1 MTSPSLWEK
10 ESFYSPSDIII
21 AGNGFTGLWCA
32 YYLKK
37 KHPRLSVTIID
48 RGIIPTG
55 ASTRN
60 AGFACFGSVT
70 ELIKDTA
77 MMGEERMLWLV
88 EMRYRGLSKIRK
100 VFTKKDIDY
109 INSGGYEIIPSDKDD
124 RYNELEWQVKWLNKI
139 VSPVLGRRKIYRF
152 ADEKIK
158 EFGLAEVGHIISNDL
173 EGCLHPG
180 KLCQRLQ
187 QLVQGMGVNVLSG
200 VTIKRFEEN
209 SDAVTLYTDRDVVL
223 KADQL
228 LVCTNGFARQ
238 LLPQLQISPARGQI
252 FVTSPIPSLKLKGTF
267 HYDEGF
273 YYFRNVGKRL
283 LIGGARNIAI
293 ENETTT
299 EMETSDEI
307 QNTLEQFVSRH
318 ILPGKQFE
326 ITDRWSGIMGMGS
339 EKMPI
344 IKKLSPKVFCAVKM
358 SGMGVALAPV
368 AADTVT
374 DLMR

>member
-1 MTSPSLWEK
+1 MHISLWEK
-10 ESFYSPSDIII
+10 ESFYAPSDIVI
-21 AGNGFTGLWCA
+21 AGSGFAGLWSA

-37 KHPRLSVTIID
+37 KDPALRITIVD

-60 AGFACFGSVT
+60 AGFACFGSVS

-88 EMRYRGLSKIRK
+88 EMRYKGLSKIRK
-100 VFTKKDIDY
+100 VFRKKDIDY
-109 INSGGYEIIPSDKDD
+109 INCGGYEIVPSVKED
-124 RYNELEWQVKWLNKI
+124 RYNELEWQIKWLNKI
-139 VSPVLGRRKIYRF
+139 ISPVIGEKKTFRF
-152 ADEKIK
+152 ADNKIK
-158 EFGLAEVGHIISNDL
+158 EFELAEIGHIIANDH
-173 EGCLHPG
+173 EGCLHTG
-180 KLCQRLQ
+180 KLCRMLLQ
-187 QLVQGMGVNVLSG
+187 IVEGMGVNVLSG
-200 VTIKRFEEN
+200 VEIDRYEEN
-209 SDAVTLYTDRDVVL
+209 NDGITIFTNKNVAL

-228 LVCTNGFARQ
+228 LICTNGFARQ
-238 LLPQLQISPARGQI
+238 LLPQLDIKPARGQVL
-252 FVTSPIPSLKLKGTF
+252 VTAPIPSLKLKGTF

-293 ENETTT
+293 EDETTT
-299 EMETSDEI
+299 EMGISDTI
-307 QNTLEQFVSRH
+307 QHTLEKFVSKH
-318 ILPGKQFE
+318 LLPGKNFE

-344 IKKLSPKVFCAVKM
+344 IKKLSPRIFCAVKM

-368 AADTVT
+368 AAETVT

>member
-1 MTSPSLWEK
+1 MTPSLWEK

-21 AGNGFTGLWCA
+21 AGNGFTGLWSA

-37 KHPRLSVTIID
+37 KHPRLSVTVID

-100 VFTKKDIDY
+100 VFRKKDIDY
-109 INSGGYEIIPSDKDD
+109 INCGGYEIIPSDKDD
-124 RYNELEWQVKWLNKI
+124 RYNELEWQVKWLNKTI
-139 VSPVLGRRKIYRF
+139 SPVLGRKKVYRF
-152 ADEKIK
+152 DDEKIK
-158 EFGLAEVGHIISNDL
+158 DFALTDVGHIISNDL

-180 KLCQRLQ
+180 KLCQQLQ
-187 QLVQGMGVNVLSG
+187 QLVQSMGVNVLSG
-200 VTIKRFEEN
+200 LTIQSFEEN
-209 SDAVTLYTDRDVVL
+209 NDGILIYTDRDINL
-223 KADQL
+223 RADQL

-238 LLPQLQISPARGQI
+238 LLPQLQINPARGQI
-252 FVTSPIPSLKLKGTF
+252 LVTGPVPSLKLRGTF

-273 YYFRNVGKRL
+273 YYFRNVGNRL
-283 LIGGARNIAI
+283 LIGGARNIAL

-299 EMETSDEI
+299 EMETSEEI

-318 ILPGKQFE
+318 ILPGTPFE
-326 ITDRWSGIMGMGS
+326 ITDRWSGIMGVGS

-368 AADTVT
+368 AADSVT
-374 DLMR
+374 ELMR

>member
-1 MTSPSLWEK
+1 MTPSLWEK
-10 ESFYSPSDIII
+10 ESFYSHSDVII
-21 AGNGFTGLWCA
+21 AGSGFTGLWSA

-37 KHPRLSVTIID
+37 KHPRLSITVID

-88 EMRYRGLSKIRK
+88 EMRYKGLSAIRK
-100 VFTKKDIDY
+100 VFKSREIDY
-109 INSGGYEIIPSDKDD
+109 IKSGGYEIIPSVKDD
-124 RYNELEWQVKWLNKI
+124 RYNELAWQVKWLNK
-139 VSPVLGRRKIYRF
+139 VVGPVLKQKKIYRF
-152 ADEKIK
+152 ANEKIA
-158 EFGLAEVGHIISNDL
+158 EFGLVDVGQIISNDL

-180 KLCQRLQ
+180 KLCQLLS
-187 QLVQGMGVNVLSG
+187 QLVQGMGVRVLG
-200 VTIKRFEEN
+200 GATIQRFEESN
-209 SDAVTLYTDRDVVL
+209 DEVTLYTDRDIAL

-238 LLPQLQISPARGQI
+238 LLPQLQINPARGQI
-252 FVTSPIPSLKLKGTF
+252 FVTAPIPSLKLNGAF

-273 YYFRNVGKRL
+273 YYFRNIGRRL
-283 LIGGARNIAI
+283 LIGGARNMAI

-299 EMETSDEI
+299 EMETTNEI
-307 QNTLEQFVSRH
+307 QDTLERFVTRH
-318 ILPGKQFE
+318 ILPGTQFE
-326 ITDRWSGIMGMGS
+326 ITDRWSGIMGVGP

-344 IKKLSPKVFCAVKM
+344 IKKLSPKIFCAVKM

-368 AADTVT
+368 AADTIT

>member
-1 MTSPSLWEK
+1 MTPSLWEK
-10 ESFYSPSDIII
+10 ESFYSPSDIVI
-21 AGNGFTGLWCA
+21 AGSGFAGLWSA

-48 RGIIPTG
+48 RGIIPSG

-88 EMRYRGLSKIRK
+88 EMRYKGLSKIRK
-100 VFTKKDIDY
+100 LFSKKDIDY
-109 INSGGYEIIPSDKDD
+109 VDSGGYEIIPSFKDD
-124 RYNELEWQVKWLNKI
+124 RYSELGWQVKWLNK
-139 VSPVLGRRKIYRF
+139 VVGPVLGRRKIYKF
-152 ADEKIK
+152 DDDKIK
-158 EFGLAEVGHIISNDL
+158 DFGLTEVGHIISNDL
-173 EGCLHPG
+173 EGSLHPG
-180 KLCQRLQ
+180 KLCQLLL

-200 VTIKRFEEN
+200 VNIDRFEETN
-209 SDAVTLYTDRDVVL
+209 DGVTLYTDRSL
-223 KADQL
+223 TFKADQL
-228 LVCTNGFARQ
+228 LICTNGFARQ

-252 FVTSPIPSLKLKGTF
+252 LVTAPIPSLKLKGTF

-293 ENETTT
+293 ENEMTT
-299 EMETSDEI
+299 EMEITDQI
-307 QNTLEQFVSRH
+307 QHTLEQFVARH
-318 ILPGKQFE
+318 ILAGQQFE

>member
-1 MTSPSLWEK
+1 MTPSLWEK
-10 ESFYSPSDIII
+10 ESFYSHSDVII
-21 AGNGFTGLWCA
+21 AGSGFTGLWSA

-37 KHPRLSVTIID
+37 KHPRLSITVID

-88 EMRYRGLSKIRK
+88 EMRYKGLSAIRK
-100 VFTKKDIDY
+100 VFKRREIDY
-109 INSGGYEIIPSDKDD
+109 IKSGGYEIIPSVKDD
-124 RYNELEWQVKWLNKI
+124 RYNELAWQVKWLNK
-139 VSPVLGRRKIYRF
+139 VVGPVLKQKKIYRF
-152 ADEKIK
+152 ANEKIA
-158 EFGLAEVGHIISNDL
+158 EFGLADVGQIISNDL

-180 KLCQRLQ
+180 KLCQLLS
-187 QLVQGMGVNVLSG
+187 QLVQGMGVRVLG
-200 VTIKRFEEN
+200 GATIQRFEESN
-209 SDAVTLYTDRDVVL
+209 DEVTLYTDRDIAL

-238 LLPQLQISPARGQI
+238 LLPQLQINPARGQI
-252 FVTSPIPSLKLKGTF
+252 FVTAPIPSLKLNGAF

-273 YYFRNVGKRL
+273 YYFRNIGRRL
-283 LIGGARNIAI
+283 LIGGARNMAI

-299 EMETSDEI
+299 EMETTNEI
-307 QNTLEQFVSRH
+307 QNTLERFVTRH
-318 ILPGKQFE
+318 ILPGTQFE
-326 ITDRWSGIMGMGS
+326 ITDRWSGIMGVGP

-344 IKKLSPKVFCAVKM
+344 IKKLSPKIFCAVKM

-368 AADTVT
+368 AADTIT

>member
-1 MTSPSLWEK
+1 MTPSLWEK
-10 ESFYSPSDIII
+10 ESFYSHSDVII
-21 AGNGFTGLWCA
+21 AGSGFTGLWSA

-37 KHPRLSVTIID
+37 KHPRLSITVID

-88 EMRYRGLSKIRK
+88 EMRYKGLSAIRK
-100 VFTKKDIDY
+100 VFKSREIDY
-109 INSGGYEIIPSDKDD
+109 IKSGGYEIIPSVKDD
-124 RYNELEWQVKWLNKI
+124 RYNELAWQVKWLNK
-139 VSPVLGRRKIYRF
+139 VVGPVLKQKKIYRF
-152 ADEKIK
+152 ANEKIA
-158 EFGLAEVGHIISNDL
+158 EFGLVDVGQIISNDL

-180 KLCQRLQ
+180 KLCQLLS
-187 QLVQGMGVNVLSG
+187 QLVQGMGVRVLG
-200 VTIKRFEEN
+200 GATIQRFEESN
-209 SDAVTLYTDRDVVL
+209 DEVTLYTDRDIAL

-238 LLPQLQISPARGQI
+238 LLPQLQINPARGQI
-252 FVTSPIPSLKLKGTF
+252 FVTAPIPSLKLNGAF

-273 YYFRNVGKRL
+273 YYFRNIGRRL
-283 LIGGARNIAI
+283 LIGGARNMAI
-293 ENETTT
+293 ENEKNT
-299 EMETSDEI
+299 EMETTNEI
-307 QNTLEQFVSRH
+307 QNTLERFVTRH
-318 ILPGKQFE
+318 ILPGTQFE
-326 ITDRWSGIMGMGS
+326 ITDRWSGIMGVGP

-344 IKKLSPKVFCAVKM
+344 IKKLSPKIFCAVKM
-358 SGMGVALAPV
+358 SGMGFALAPV
-368 AADTVT
+368 AADTIT

>member
-1 MTSPSLWEK
+1 MTPSLWEK

-21 AGNGFTGLWCA
+21 AGSGFVGLWSA

-37 KHPRLSVTIID
+37 KHPHLAVTVID
-48 RGIIPTG
+48 RGIIPAG

-88 EMRYRGLSKIRK
+88 EMRYKGLSKIRK
-100 VFTKKDIDY
+100 VFRKKDIDY
-109 INSGGYEIIPSDKDD
+109 INSGGYEIIPSFRDD

-139 VSPVLGRRKIYRF
+139 VSPVLGERKIYRF

-158 EFGLAEVGHIISNDL
+158 DFELAEVGHIISNDL

-180 KLCQRLQ
+180 KLCQLLL
-187 QLVQGMGVNVLSG
+187 QLVQGMGVKVFTG
-200 VTIKRFEEN
+200 VTIDRFEEN
-209 SDAVTLYTDRDVVL
+209 NDAVTLYTDRDLVL
-223 KADQL
+223 KTDQL
-228 LVCTNGFARQ
+228 LICTNGFARQ
-238 LLPQLQISPARGQI
+238 LLPQLQVSPARGQI
-252 FVTSPIPSLKLKGTF
+252 LVTAPIPSLKLKGTF
-267 HYDEGF
+267 HFDEGF
-273 YYFRNVGKRL
+273 YYFRNIGKRL

-299 EMETSDEI
+299 EMEITDQI
-307 QNTLEQFVSRH
+307 QTTLEQFVSRH

-326 ITDRWSGIMGMGS
+326 ITDRWSGIMGVGS

>member
-1 MTSPSLWEK
+1 MTPSLWEK

-21 AGNGFTGLWCA
+21 AGNGFTGLWSA

-37 KHPRLSVTIID
+37 KHPRLAITIID

-70 ELIKDTA
+70 ELIKDSA

-88 EMRYRGLSKIRK
+88 EMRYRGLSRIKK
-100 VFTKKDIDY
+100 VFRKKDIDY
-109 INSGGYEIIPSDKDD
+109 INSGGYEIIPASKDD
-124 RYNELEWQVKWLNKI
+124 RYSELEWQVKLLNKI
-139 VSPVLGRRKIYRF
+139 VSPILDRQKIYRF
-152 ADEKIK
+152 ADDKIK

-180 KLCQRLQ
+180 KLCQMLL
-187 QLVQGMGVNVLSG
+187 QLVQSMGVRVLSG
-200 VTIKRFEEN
+200 ITIDRFEEN
-209 SDAVTLYTDRDVVL
+209 NDGITIFTNHHLKL

-238 LLPQLQISPARGQI
+238 LLPQLQINPARGQI
-252 FVTSPIPSLKLKGTF
+252 LVTAPIPSLKLKGAF

-299 EMETSDEI
+299 EMEITEQI
-307 QNTLEQFVSRH
+307 QQTLEQFVSRH

-326 ITDRWSGIMGMGS
+326 ITDRWSGIMGMGA

-344 IKKLSPKVFCAVKM
+344 IKKLSPRVFCAVKM

>member
-1 MTSPSLWEK
+1 MHPSLWEK

-21 AGNGFTGLWCA
+21 AGNGFTGLWSA

-37 KHPRLSVTIID
+37 KHPRLSVTIVD

-70 ELIKDTA
+70 ELIKDNA
-77 MMGEERMLWLV
+77 MMGEEKMLWLV
-88 EMRYRGLSKIRK
+88 EMRYKGLSKIRK
-100 VFTKKDIDY
+100 VFSKKDIDY
-109 INSGGYEIIPSDKDD
+109 INSGGYELISSDKQD

-139 VSPVLGRRKIYRF
+139 VSPVLGRKKIYRF
-152 ADEKIK
+152 ADEKIY
-158 EFGLAEVGHIISNDL
+158 EFGLSEVGHIISNDL

-180 KLCQRLQ
+180 KLCQQLQ
-187 QLVQGMGVNVLSG
+187 QLVQGMGVNILSG
-200 VTIKRFEEN
+200 VTIEKFEEN
-209 SDAVTLYTDRDVVL
+209 SNGVTLYTDRGISL
-223 KADQL
+223 KAEQL

-238 LLPQLQISPARGQI
+238 LLPQLQINPARGQI
-252 FVTSPIPSLKLKGTF
+252 LVTAPIPSLKIKGTF

-283 LIGGARNIAI
+283 LIGGARNIDI

-299 EMETSDEI
+299 EMETTDQI
-307 QNTLEQFVSRH
+307 QQTLEQFVSRH
-318 ILPGKQFE
+318 ILPGQLFE

>member
-1 MTSPSLWEK
+1 MHPSLWEK
-10 ESFYSPSDIII
+10 ESFYSPCDIII
-21 AGNGFTGLWCA
+21 AGNGFTGLWSA

-37 KHPRLSVTIID
+37 KHPRLSVTIVD

-70 ELIKDTA
+70 ELIKDNA
-77 MMGEERMLWLV
+77 MMGEEKMLWLV
-88 EMRYRGLSKIRK
+88 EMRYKGLSKIRK
-100 VFTKKDIDY
+100 VFSKKDIDY
-109 INSGGYEIIPSDKDD
+109 INSGGYELISSDKQD

-139 VSPVLGRRKIYRF
+139 VSPVLGRKKIYRF
-152 ADEKIK
+152 ADEKIY
-158 EFGLAEVGHIISNDL
+158 EFGLSEVGHIISNDL

-180 KLCQRLQ
+180 KLCQQLQ
-187 QLVQGMGVNVLSG
+187 QLVQGMGVNILSG
-200 VTIKRFEEN
+200 VTIEKFEEN
-209 SDAVTLYTDRDVVL
+209 SNGVTLYTDRGISL
-223 KADQL
+223 KAEQL

-238 LLPQLQISPARGQI
+238 LLPQLQINPARGQI
-252 FVTSPIPSLKLKGTF
+252 LVTAPIPSLKIKGTF

-283 LIGGARNIAI
+283 LIGGARNIDI

-299 EMETSDEI
+299 EMETTDQI
-307 QNTLEQFVSRH
+307 QQTLEQFVSRH
-318 ILPGKQFE
+318 ILPGQLFE

>member
-1 MTSPSLWEK
+1 MHPSLWEK

-21 AGNGFTGLWCA
+21 AGNGFTGLWSA
-32 YYLKK
+32 YYIKK
-37 KHPRLSVTIID
+37 KYPRLSVTIVD

-70 ELIKDTA
+70 ELVKDTA
-77 MMGEERMLWLV
+77 MMGEDRMLWLV
-88 EMRYRGLSKIRK
+88 EMRYKGLSKIRK
-100 VFTKKDIDY
+100 VFRKKDIDY
-109 INSGGYEIIPSDKDD
+109 INSGGYEIIPSTKDD
-124 RYNELEWQVKWLNKI
+124 RYKELEWQVKWLNKT
-139 VSPVLGRRKIYRF
+139 VGPVLGQKKIYRF
-152 ADEKIK
+152 ADDKIN

-180 KLCQRLQ
+180 KLCQGLQRL
-187 QLVQGMGVNVLSG
+187 VVSMGVNILSG
-200 VTIKRFEEN
+200 LTIERFEEN
-209 SDAVTLYTDRDVVL
+209 NDAVTLYTDRNLSL

-238 LLPQLQISPARGQI
+238 LLPQLQINPARGQI
-252 FVTSPIPSLKLKGTF
+252 LVTSPIDSLKLKGTF

-283 LIGGARNIAI
+283 LIGGARNMAI

-299 EMETSDEI
+299 ELEITGQI
-307 QNTLEQFVSRH
+307 QNTLEEFVARH
-318 ILPGKQFE
+318 ILPGTPFN
-326 ITDRWSGIMGMGS
+326 ITDRWSGIMGVGS

>member
-1 MTSPSLWEK
+1 MTPSLWEK

-21 AGNGFTGLWCA
+21 AGNGFTGLWSA

-37 KHPRLSVTIID
+37 KYPRLSVTIID

-100 VFTKKDIDY
+100 VFRKKDIDY
-109 INSGGYEIIPSDKDD
+109 INSGGYEIIPSDRDD

-139 VSPVLGRRKIYRF
+139 VGPMISKRKIYRF

-187 QLVQGMGVNVLSG
+187 QLVQGMGVNILNG
-200 VTIKRFEEN
+200 ITIERFEEN
-209 SDAVTLYTDRDVVL
+209 KDAVTLYTDRGIVL
-223 KADQL
+223 TADQL
-228 LVCTNGFARQ
+228 LVCTNGFAKQ
-238 LLPQLQISPARGQI
+238 LLPQLQINPARGQI
-252 FVTSPIPSLKLKGTF
+252 LVTSSIPSLKLKGTF

-273 YYFRNVGKRL
+273 YYFRNIGKRL

-307 QNTLEQFVSRH
+307 QNTLERFVSRH

-326 ITDRWSGIMGMGS
+326 ITDRWSGIMGVGS

>member
-1 MTSPSLWEK
+1 MHISLWEK
-10 ESFYSPSDIII
+10 ESFYAPSDIVI
-21 AGNGFTGLWCA
+21 AGSGFAGLWSA

-37 KHPRLSVTIID
+37 KDPALRITIVD

-60 AGFACFGSVT
+60 AGFACFGSVS

-88 EMRYRGLSKIRK
+88 EMRYKGLSKIRK
-100 VFTKKDIDY
+100 VFRKKYIDY
-109 INSGGYEIIPSDKDD
+109 INCGGYEIVPSVKED
-124 RYNELEWQVKWLNKI
+124 RYNELEWQIKWLNKI
-139 VSPVLGRRKIYRF
+139 ISPVIGEKKTFRF
-152 ADEKIK
+152 ADNKIK
-158 EFGLAEVGHIISNDL
+158 EFELAEIGHIIANDH

-180 KLCQRLQ
+180 KLCRMLL
-187 QLVQGMGVNVLSG
+187 QLVEGMGVNVLSG
-200 VTIKRFEEN
+200 VEIDRYEEN
-209 SDAVTLYTDRDVVL
+209 NDGITIFTNKNVAL

-228 LVCTNGFARQ
+228 LICTNGFARQ
-238 LLPQLQISPARGQI
+238 LLPQLDIKPARGQVL
-252 FVTSPIPSLKLKGTF
+252 VTAPIPSLKLKGTF

-293 ENETTT
+293 EDETTT
-299 EMETSDEI
+299 EMGISDTI
-307 QNTLEQFVSRH
+307 QHTLEKFVSKH
-318 ILPGKQFE
+318 LLPGKNFE

-344 IKKLSPKVFCAVKM
+344 IKKLSPRIFCAVKM

-368 AADTVT
+368 AAETVT

>member
-1 MTSPSLWEK
+1 MTPSLWEK
-10 ESFYSPSDIII
+10 ESFYSPSDVII
-21 AGNGFTGLWCA
+21 AGSGFVGLWSA
-32 YYLKK
+32 YCLKK
-37 KHPRLSVTIID
+37 KHPRLSVTVID
-48 RGIIPTG
+48 RGIIPAG

-88 EMRYRGLSKIRK
+88 EMRYKGLSKIRK
-100 VFTKKDIDY
+100 VFSRKHIDY
-109 INSGGYEIIPSDKDD
+109 INSGGYEIIPSVKDD
-124 RYNELEWQVKWLNKI
+124 RYSELEWQVKWLNKM

-158 EFGLAEVGHIISNDL
+158 EFGLAEVGHVISNEL

-180 KLCQRLQ
+180 KLCQLLL
-187 QLVQGMGVNVLSG
+187 QLVQGMGVRVLNG
-200 VTIKRFEEN
+200 VRIDRFEEN
-209 SDAVTLYTDRDVVL
+209 NDAITLYTDNDVTFTT
-223 KADQL
+223 DQL
-228 LVCTNGFARQ
+228 LICTNGFARQ
-238 LLPQLQISPARGQI
+238 LLPQLQINPARGQI
-252 FVTSPIPSLKLKGTF
+252 LVTAPIPSLKLKGAF

-299 EMETSDEI
+299 EMEITDEI
-307 QNTLEQFVSRH
+307 QNTLEQFISRH
-318 ILPGKQFE
+318 ILPGKPFE
-326 ITDRWSGIMGMGS
+326 ITDRWSGIMGIGS

-344 IKKLSPKVFCAVKM
+344 IRKLSPNVFCAVRM

-368 AADTVT
+368 AADTIT

>member
-1 MTSPSLWEK
+1 MTPSLWEK

-21 AGNGFTGLWCA
+21 AGNGFTGLWSA

-37 KHPRLSVTIID
+37 KHPRLAVTIID

-70 ELIKDTA
+70 ELIKDSA

-88 EMRYRGLSKIRK
+88 EMRYRGLSKIKK
-100 VFTKKDIDY
+100 VFRKKDIDY
-109 INSGGYEIIPSDKDD
+109 SNSSGYEIFSANDDD
-124 RYNELEWQVKWLNKI
+124 RYAELEWQIKLLNKI
-139 VSPVLGRRKIYRF
+139 VSPVLGRQKIYRF
-152 ADEKIK
+152 ADHKIK

-180 KLCQRLQ
+180 KLCQLLL
-187 QLVQGMGVNVLSG
+187 QLVQSLGVRVLSG
-200 VTIKRFEEN
+200 LTIDRFEEN
-209 SDAVTLYTDRDVVL
+209 NDGITLFTDRGIKL

-238 LLPQLQISPARGQI
+238 LLPQLQLNPARGQI
-252 FVTSPIPSLKLKGTF
+252 LVTAPIPSLKVKGAF

-299 EMETSDEI
+299 EMEITDQI
-307 QNTLEQFVSRH
+307 QQTLEQFVSRH
-318 ILPGKQFE
+318 ILPNKQFE
-326 ITDRWSGIMGMGS
+326 ITDRWSGIMGTGT

>member
-1 MTSPSLWEK
+1 MQISLWEK
-10 ESFYSPSDIII
+10 QSFYAPSDIVI
-21 AGNGFTGLWCA
+21 AGSGFAGLWSA

-37 KHPRLSVTIID
+37 KNPGLRITIVD

-60 AGFACFGSVT
+60 AGFACFGSVS

-88 EMRYRGLSKIRK
+88 EMRYKGLSNIRK
-100 VFTKKDIDY
+100 VFRKKDIDY
-109 INSGGYEIIPSDKDD
+109 MNCGGYEIIPSIKED
-124 RYNELEWQVKWLNKI
+124 RYNELEWQIKWLNKI
-139 VSPVLGRRKIYRF
+139 ISPVIGEKKTFRF
-152 ADEKIK
+152 ADNKIN
-158 EFGLAEVGHIISNDL
+158 EFELAEIGHIVANDH

-180 KLCQRLQ
+180 KLCRMLL
-187 QLVQGMGVNVLSG
+187 QLVGGMGVNVLSG
-200 VTIKRFEEN
+200 VEIDRYEEN
-209 SDAVTLYTDRDVVL
+209 SDGVTIYTDKDVVL
-223 KADQL
+223 KTEQL
-228 LVCTNGFARQ
+228 LICTNGFARQ
-238 LLPQLQISPARGQI
+238 LLPQLDVKPARGQI
-252 FVTSPIPSLKLKGTF
+252 LVTAPIPSLKLKGTF

-293 ENETTT
+293 EDETTT
-299 EMETSDEI
+299 QMDISENI
-307 QNTLEQFVSRH
+307 QRTLEQFVSKH
-318 ILPGKQFE
+318 LLPGKNFE
-326 ITDRWSGIMGMGS
+326 ITDRWSGIMGMGA

-344 IKKLSPKVFCAVKM
+344 IKKLSQGIFCAVKM

-368 AADTVT
+368 AAETVT

>member
-1 MTSPSLWEK
+1 MTPSLWEK

-21 AGNGFTGLWCA
+21 AGSGFTGLWSA
-32 YYLKK
+32 YFLKK
-37 KHPRLSVTIID
+37 KHPRLKVTIID

-70 ELIKDTA
+70 ELIKDAA

-100 VFTKKDIDY
+100 VFAKKDIDY
-109 INSGGYEIIPSDKDD
+109 INSGGYEIIPTFRDD

-158 EFGLAEVGHIISNDL
+158 EFELAEVGHVISNKL

-180 KLCQRLQ
+180 KLCLSLL

-200 VTIKRFEEN
+200 VTINSFEEKN
-209 SDAVTLYTDRDVVL
+209 DGITLHTDKDIAL
-223 KADQL
+223 KTDQL
-228 LVCTNGFARQ
+228 LVCTNGFAKQ
-238 LLPQLQISPARGQI
+238 LLPQLQVNPARGQI
-252 FVTSPIPSLKLKGTF
+252 LVTAPISSLRLKGTF

-273 YYFRNVGKRL
+273 YYFRNIGKRL
-283 LIGGARNIAI
+283 LIGGARNIAL

-299 EMETSDEI
+299 EMEVTNQI
-307 QNTLEQFVSRH
+307 QQTLEQFVSRH
-318 ILPGKQFE
+318 ILPGKKFE
-326 ITDRWSGIMGMGS
+326 ITDRWSGIMGVGS

-344 IKKLSPKVFCAVKM
+344 IKKLSPNLFCAVKM

>member
-1 MTSPSLWEK
+1 MTPSLWEK
-10 ESFYSPSDIII
+10 ESFYSHSDVII
-21 AGNGFTGLWCA
+21 AGSGFTGLWSA

-37 KHPRLSVTIID
+37 KHPRLSITVID

-88 EMRYRGLSKIRK
+88 EMRYKGLSAIRK
-100 VFTKKDIDY
+100 VFKRREIDY
-109 INSGGYEIIPSDKDD
+109 IKSGGYEIIPSVKDD
-124 RYNELEWQVKWLNKI
+124 RYNELAWQVKWLNK
-139 VSPVLGRRKIYRF
+139 VVGPVLKQKKIYRF
-152 ADEKIK
+152 ANEKIA
-158 EFGLAEVGHIISNDL
+158 EFGLADVGQIISNDL

-180 KLCQRLQ
+180 KLCQLLS
-187 QLVQGMGVNVLSG
+187 QLVQGMGVRVLG
-200 VTIKRFEEN
+200 GATIQRFEESN
-209 SDAVTLYTDRDVVL
+209 DEVTLYTDRDIAL

-238 LLPQLQISPARGQI
+238 LLPQLQINPARGQI
-252 FVTSPIPSLKLKGTF
+252 FVTAPIPSLKLNGAF

-273 YYFRNVGKRL
+273 YYFRNIGRRL
-283 LIGGARNIAI
+283 LIGGARNMAI

-299 EMETSDEI
+299 EMETTNEI
-307 QNTLEQFVSRH
+307 QDTLERFVTRH
-318 ILPGKQFE
+318 LLPGTQFE
-326 ITDRWSGIMGMGS
+326 ITDRWSGIMGVGP

-344 IKKLSPKVFCAVKM
+344 IKKLSPKIFCAVKM

-368 AADTVT
+368 AADTIT